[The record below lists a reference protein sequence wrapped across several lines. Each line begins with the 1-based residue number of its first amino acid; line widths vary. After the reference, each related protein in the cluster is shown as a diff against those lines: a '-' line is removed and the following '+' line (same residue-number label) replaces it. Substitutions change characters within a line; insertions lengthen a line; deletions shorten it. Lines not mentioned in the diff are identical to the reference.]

1 MNKQN
6 IRKLTWL
13 LIFGIAMGLLETI
26 VVVYLRELYYPAG
39 FRFPLTLIPPG
50 IISVELL
57 REICTMIMLFSIA
70 MLAGTTRNEKIACFI
85 YSFGVWDIVY
95 YLGLKLLLNWPES
108 LMTWDILFLIPITW
122 LGPVLAPVICSVLMI
137 ALAIEILYLQDNKP
151 HFKIKSYE
159 WILILSG
166 AFIIFTSF
174 IWDYT
179 KMLISKGLLSIYRTL
194 PENEQFREF
203 ITSHVPDFF
212 NWWLFSVGILATFA
226 AMIWMFLRNFRLIQN

>member
-1 MNKQN
+1 
-6 IRKLTWL
+6 
-13 LIFGIAMGLLETI
+13 
-26 VVVYLRELYYPAG
+26 
-39 FRFPLTLIPPG
+39 
-50 IISVELL
+50 
-57 REICTMIMLFSIA
+57 
-70 MLAGTTRNEKIACFI
+70 
-85 YSFGVWDIVY
+85 
-95 YLGLKLLLNWPES
+95 
-108 LMTWDILFLIPITW
+108 MTWDILFLIPITW